1 MHPSA
6 IMHSDLSLQAQ
17 ALIRQADADIHSLF
31 DMGTVDLYY
40 PPTTFSSEIVV
51 VYFASPSLK
60 RKSG

>member
-1 MHPSA
+1 MHPFA

-17 ALIRQADADIHSLF
+17 ALIRQADADIHSQF

-40 PPTTFSSEIVV
+40 PPTPFSSEIVV